1 MAECGARA
9 LRFFTMGLLRFRS
22 DFGAG
27 DCSLHGSTIGGFTG
41 AAQQPVDRDAE
52 HLSEGDH
59 RFATRPLSLARLDQG
74 DDGLGFACQFSEMS
88 GGHARQLTGG
98 RDAL

>member
-1 MAECGARA
+1 VAECGARA

-27 DCSLHGSTIGGFTG
+27 DGGLHGGSTGRFTC
-41 AAQQPVDRDAE
+41 AAQQPIGRNTE
-52 HLSEGDH
+52 RRGDGDY
-59 RFATRPLSLARLDQG
+59 RWATSPLSLARLDQG